1 MVSQESQGARMKG
14 EILNI
19 KNITIGV
26 LFILFSSVFAGQN
39 SSNREGQIEKN
50 TYALLVGG
58 ISKDP
63 EDRTAK
69 TKAAPS
75 VQEFLQNNLKIDSE
89 RLCVLKAGDS
99 PAAANASTAENIQ
112 NAINT
117 FSSIIK
123 PDDRLI
129 FYYFGQANVIGENL
143 RMNLPGTDIT
153 PEQLALWMKEIKA
166 SSMLIVFDC
175 PGSGLAAKAM
185 SGPGRVIIGSCTSEQ
200 RYSTRFSEYFIP
212 ALTDSQTDIN
222 EDGKISILEAF
233 TQTSKK
239 IDDWYRQKKLLTTET
254 PVLEDNGDG
263 QTGKEPWRYKLD
275 NTDGRIAAE
284 FFL

>member
-1 MVSQESQGARMKG
+1 MKG

-19 KNITIGV
+19 KNITIG
-26 LFILFSSVFAGQN
+26 ILLISLSLAFAEQN
-39 SSNREGQIEKN
+39 STNSEQERTDKN
-50 TYALLVGG
+50 TYAIVVSG

-63 EDRTAK
+63 SDRSAK
-69 TKAAPS
+69 TKAIS
-75 VQEFLQNNLKIDSE
+75 GVQDFLQNNLKIDSG
-89 RLCVLKAGDS
+89 RLCVLTAGDS
-99 PAAANASTAENIQ
+99 PAAANNGTSTAENIQ
-112 NAINT
+112 NAINN
-117 FSSIIK
+117 FASIIK
-123 PDDRLI
+123 PDDRFI
-129 FYYFGQANVIGENL
+129 FYYLGQANVIGENL
-143 RMNLPGTDIT
+143 RMNLPGADIT

-185 SGPGRVIIGSCTSEQ
+185 SGPGRVIIGSCTAEQ
-200 RYSTRFSEYFIP
+200 HYTTRFSEYFIP
-212 ALTDSQTDIN
+212 ALTDSQTDMN

-233 TQTSKK
+233 TTTSKK
-239 IDDWYRQKKLLTTET
+239 IDDWYRQEKLLTTET

-263 QTGKEPWRYKLD
+263 QPSKEPWRYKFD